1 MLKSSVGEVTACE
14 MRYSIRAQRGHS
26 PLSFTGSD
34 CRPGNGPEIALFEYL
49 QPGLPIATG
58 VLNLY
63 SYRSQMYIYKEALS
77 LGSKVFRRFR
87 WYLSTNAFFISSN
100 SSQLQLG

>member
-1 MLKSSVGEVTACE
+1 

-49 QPGLPIATG
+49 QPEMPIATG

-63 SYRSQMYIYKEALS
+63 VPVVLQMHTYK
-77 LGSKVFRRFR
+77 G
-87 WYLSTNAFFISSN
+87 TISSGTFN
-100 SSQLQLG
+100 PNVSHLPVMNFMCPLLSSMSH